1 MVLLYVGPFLF
12 YLCDGLVVVAL
23 IQALGNEELDFVA
36 LLAVGVATVV
46 LSVFLDLMLANE
58 WGYPGYFAACGVTA
72 LVLGLALKLLWDV
85 EIKRVGLI
93 CVFFCAFHV
102 GLLLTLNHWA
112 SQLF

>member
-1 MVLLYVGPFLF
+1 MILLYFGPFLF
-12 YLCDGLVVVAL
+12 YLFDGLAVVAL

-58 WGYPGYFAACGVTA
+58 LGLPGYFGACGVTA

-85 EIKRVGLI
+85 EIKRVLMI

-102 GLLLTLNHWA
+102 GLLRSLMYWLP
-112 SQLF
+112 